1 MNSRKMSSTE
11 KTFHQSIIDRLTWG
25 FVWQGTCWTNTCLV
39 AQQISGVFSKARE
52 SHVGTLSKQILLDL
66 PWKEDIVVEKVDEEH
81 SEDPDVPLEDLLAR
95 VLCFICKKAVNPPLA

>member
-1 MNSRKMSSTE
+1 MSSTE

-39 AQQISGVFSKARE
+39 AQQISGVFSNARE
-52 SHVGTLSKQILLDL
+52 SHVGTLSKQILL
-66 PWKEDIVVEKVDEEH
+66 DIVVEKVDEEH

-95 VLCFICKKAVNPPLA
+95 VLCFICKKAANPPLA